1 MNSSL
6 SHPAA
11 RAILLAAVAML
22 TMAPLF
28 AHAQLKPRG
37 HICNNLD
44 AAKERTMERVQTRA
58 ERHKGGAEDR
68 GERWMERKTERLA
81 RLEANRTNADTA
93 RMEGTSRLRTLAQ
106 TEEQEASV
114 ATFIESVGSAIET
127 RRTTI
132 DSAIA
137 TFEEASETLLEERTE
152 AHEAY
157 AAEFEAGMESLFANA
172 AAACEEADT
181 ADDALQMLRGDVE
194 ALRAEYQERA
204 QDMNYREQYEEAHET
219 LRTQTQAA
227 WETFRSELDAAKT
240 QLRTAFD
247 A

>member
-11 RAILLAAVAML
+11 RAALVATVVALA
-22 TMAPLF
+22 MAPLF

-44 AAKERTMERVQTRA
+44 SIKERTMERVQARA
-58 ERHKGGAEDR
+58 DRHTSGTQDR

-81 RLEANRTNADTA
+81 RLEANRTSADTA
-93 RMEGTSRLRTLAQ
+93 RMEGLARMNELAQ
-106 TEEQEASV
+106 TAEQQAAVSTFESSV
-114 ATFIESVGSAIET
+114 DAAIET
-127 RRTTI
+127 RR
-132 DSAIA
+132 SAVDEAITA
-137 TFEEASETLLEERTE
+137 FEDASEALWEARTA
-152 AHEAY
+152 AHETY
-157 AAEFEAGMESLFANA
+157 AAEFEADMESLFTEA

-204 QDMNYREQYEEAHET
+204 QDMNYRAQYQEAHDA

-227 WETFRSELDAAKT
+227 WETFRNELDAART
-240 QLRTAFD
+240 QLRAAFG